1 MKYAQLI
8 QFEELIFKSYIY
20 TSVYKSVMLVMSMTI
35 SGHVVSLASGL
46 VVLQQETGTEKLL
59 KTCS

>member
-1 MKYAQLI
+1 MDIVITLQ
-8 QFEELIFKSYIY
+8 QC
-20 TSVYKSVMLVMSMTI
+20 TSVYISSEVTLVMSMTI